1 MNMSKIFN
9 NILYLYQWLTFRR
22 KAQFFLIVIFSV
34 FVSAIEM
41 AAVGSIVPFIS
52 TLLDSKSVFGDNLI
66 FYLKEVFQITTKDN
80 LIAILGIIFV
90 TFSII
95 TAICR
100 SVLIYII
107 SYYSN
112 VVLAEIGKTIYN
124 QKLNE
129 SFLEFVSKSSDEII
143 ALISSKL
150 LQIYGII
157 TGVLLFFTSL
167 LLLFS
172 IFTILLFIDLKLTL
186 VSMFVFGSL
195 YLIVIFFSRKTLLK
209 NSKIISQNQTLMV
222 KNLQEGVGS
231 IRDIILDGNQ
241 KIYVNSFSKLI
252 FERGFKVAINDF
264 FAQSPRFLLET
275 VGIILISTFL
285 FLFSNTENGVM
296 SIFPVLSALALGAQ
310 RVMPLMNQIYT
321 NYSSIISNSHQLNE
335 AILALKNKKIYYH
348 YNDVKKL
355 IFSEKI
361 RLEDVSFRYKNNLPN
376 VYENINFQITKG
388 TKIGILG
395 KTGVGKSTLLDL
407 IMGLLHPT
415 SGKIYVDDSPIEQ
428 NNMSLWRKKVTHVPQ
443 DIFLI
448 NGSILE
454 NIALGFK
461 NEEIDRDKVEDC
473 AKKSE
478 IFDFIQ
484 SLPDQFN
491 ETVGE
496 RGIKLSGGQKQRIG
510 IARALYRES
519 ELIVLDEATNA
530 LDTRT
535 EKKIIDSID
544 KFENITIIIVAH
556 RIDTLKICD
565 KVYEVEKNKITEVN
579 I

>member
-80 LIAILGIIFV
+80 LIATLGIIFV

-150 LQIYGII
+150 LQVYGVI
-157 TGVLLFFTSL
+157 TGILLFFTSL
-167 LLLFS
+167 LLLLS
-172 IFTILLFIDLKLTL
+172 IFAILLFIDFRLTL
-186 VSMFVFGSL
+186 VSMFVFGFL

-209 NSKIISQNQTLMV
+209 NSRIISQNQTLMV

-252 FERGFKVAINDF
+252 FERGFKVAINDLL
-264 FAQSPRFLLET
+264 AQSPRFLLET
-275 VGIILISTFL
+275 VGLILISTFL

-310 RVMPLMNQIYT
+310 KVMPLMNQIYT

-335 AILALKNKKIYYH
+335 TILALKNKKIYYQ

-454 NIALGFK
+454 NIALGLK
-461 NEEIDRDKVEDC
+461 NEEIDRDKAEDC

-478 IFDFIQ
+478 IFDFIH

-530 LDTRT
+530 LDTGT
-535 EKKIIDSID
+535 EKKIIDSIH

-565 KVYEVEKNKITEVN
+565 KIYEVKKNKITEVN